1 MTHDKK
7 TGIAVIGAGGWGKN
21 LIRNFHELG
30 VLKTV
35 CDLDEKTLETRKKDF
50 PDLTFTRSH
59 EEVLN
64 DGSLDGVVIATPAV
78 THYDLAR
85 AALDA
90 KKHVFVE
97 KPLSLHLPE
106 AEDLIARADRQNR
119 VLMVGHILRYHPAVL
134 KLKDLIATGE
144 LGRIQYVYS
153 NRLNIGKVRNEENI
167 LWSFAPHDISVMLFL
182 LEKMPLSVMT
192 AGGNYLQ
199 EDIADVTLTTLDFP
213 GGVKGHIF
221 VSWLHPFKEQK
232 LVVVGDKKMAVF
244 DDIRDEKLSV
254 YPHTIEWQNGIPV
267 AHKAQAEV
275 IQTDKAEPLKFE
287 CQHFL
292 SCIAQGT
299 QPRTDGH
306 EGLRV
311 LMILHAAQQ
320 SLNKDGI
327 MISLNGQRD
336 NVFVHPTAS
345 VDKDA
350 RIGAGT
356 KIWHNSQVLTGAQI
370 GENCVIGHN
379 CFVGS
384 RAQLGN
390 GVKLETNID
399 VWDLVTLEDHVFVG
413 PSAVFTNDLNPR
425 SKYPKKK
432 YPQYGKWIP
441 TRVKQG
447 ASIGAN
453 ATIVCGITIGK
464 HAMIGAGAVVTRDV
478 PDYAIVVG
486 APAKVIGWM
495 CECGGKITF
504 KGEASTCPQC
514 DRKYHKKDNTVKLM
528 M

>member
-1 MTHDKK
+1 MTHDRKQH
-7 TGIAVIGAGGWGKN
+7 IAVIGAGGWGKN
-21 LIRNFHELG
+21 LIRNFRALG

-35 CDLDEKTLETRKKDF
+35 CDIDEQKLNARKKDF
-50 PDLTFTRSH
+50 PDITYTRSY
-59 EEVLN
+59 ETVLA
-64 DGSLDGVVIATPAV
+64 DTSIQGVVIATPAV
-78 THYDLAR
+78 THYELAQ
-85 AALDA
+85 AALAA

-97 KPLSLHLPE
+97 KPLSLHLNE
-106 AEDLIARADRQNR
+106 AEELIARADKEHRI
-119 VLMVGHILRYHPAVL
+119 LMVGHILRYHPAVI
-134 KLKDLIATGE
+134 KLKELIAANE

-153 NRLNIGKVRNEENI
+153 NRLNIGKIRTEENI
-167 LWSFAPHDISVMLFL
+167 LWSFAPHDISVILFL
-182 LEKMPLSVMT
+182 LDEMPLSVT
-192 AGGNYLQ
+192 ATGGNYLQ
-199 EDIADVTLTTLDFP
+199 EEITDVTLTTLDFP
-213 GGVKGHIF
+213 SGIKGHIF

-232 LVVVGDKKMAVF
+232 LVVVGDKQMAVF
-244 DDIRDEKLSV
+244 DDIHDEKLRL
-254 YPHTIEWQNGIPV
+254 YPHKIEWEKGIPV
-267 AHKAQAEV
+267 AHKAAAQV
-275 IQTDKAEPLKFE
+275 VQIDKAEPLKFE

-292 SCIAQGT
+292 DCIAQDT

-311 LMILHAAQQ
+311 LKILNAAQQ

-327 MISLNGQRD
+327 MISLDAQRN

-356 KIWHNSQVLTGAQI
+356 KIWHHSQVLGGAQI

-379 CFVGS
+379 CFVGG
-384 RAQLGN
+384 RARLGN

-413 PSAVFTNDLNPR
+413 PSVVFTNDLNPR
-425 SKYPKKK
+425 SQYPKKK

-441 TRVKQG
+441 TVVKQG

-453 ATIVCGITIGK
+453 ATIVCGITIGR

-486 APAKVIGWM
+486 TPAQVVGWM
-495 CECGGKITF
+495 CECGGKLTF
-504 KGEASTCPQC
+504 KEENSTCSQC
-514 DRKYHKKDNTVKLM
+514 DRQYRKKENKVQQIK
-528 M
+528 